1 MAKKVITVLA
11 IVMLVAGLGL
21 LLFPPISNYVGTLI
35 ANSEVDK
42 FNTQLEN
49 IIDDGTTYN
58 EALESGRIDSDGY
71 LDDNGTQCD
80 SPVLFKADLDRL
92 YKDSIAYNEQLKTS
106 QYELLRQVV
115 WRDFMRYL
123 KGRMCLKI

>member
-71 LDDNGTQCD
+71 LDDNGTKCD

-92 YKDSIAYNEQLKTS
+92 YKDSIAYNEQLKTNFCVMTHTHS
-106 QYELLRQVV
+106 QRL
-115 WRDFMRYL
+115 
-123 KGRMCLKI
+123 I

>member
-58 EALESGRIDSDGY
+58 
-71 LDDNGTQCD
+71 
-80 SPVLFKADLDRL
+80 
-92 YKDSIAYNEQLKTS
+92 
-106 QYELLRQVV
+106 
-115 WRDFMRYL
+115 
-123 KGRMCLKI
+123 